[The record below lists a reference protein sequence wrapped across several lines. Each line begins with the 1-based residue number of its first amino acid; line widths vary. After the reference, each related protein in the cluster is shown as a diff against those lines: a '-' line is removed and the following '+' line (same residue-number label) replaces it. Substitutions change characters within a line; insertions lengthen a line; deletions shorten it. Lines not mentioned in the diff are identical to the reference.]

1 MPNLYEIDQQILSCC
16 DPETGEIL
24 DPEMLTA
31 LQMERDTKIEGVVC
45 WVKNLEADAAAL
57 NAEKKRFEERE
68 AKAKKKAE
76 SLRMWLAEALNGQAF
91 STVQCAVSFRRSESV
106 DVKTDAAKLP
116 PEMVRTKYEPDKTA
130 IKEAL
135 KSGQQIEGCALVTK
149 YNAQIR

>member
-1 MPNLYEIDQQILSCC
+1 MNLYEIDQQILSCC

-24 DPEMLTA
+24 DPEMLNA
-31 LQMERDTKIEGVVC
+31 LQMERDAKIEGVTL
-45 WVKNLEADAAAL
+45 WIKNLEADAAAF
-57 NAEKKRFEERE
+57 NAENKRFAERE

-76 SLRMWLAEALNGQAF
+76 SLRKWLAEALNGQAF

-106 DVKTDAAKLP
+106 DVQTDTMQLP
-116 PEMVRTKYEPDKTA
+116 PEMVRVKYEPDKAA

-149 YNAQIR
+149 LNAQIR